1 MKVASIIL
9 IVGFLSIII
18 NQGIWIYNMKKTYYE
33 DYSLFFNNL
42 LNIYVQQ
49 ERVGSLPFDLFEMDK
64 YLQKRLDAL
73 NLMFIY
79 KLELYENG
87 RMVNTIGCDVKK
99 EDDYVYISPC
109 IKISDA
115 LSLQCSTVIPSSFII
130 GKMKR
135 INDISCW
142 AMVISIGCLI
152 YLLLNILKR
161 EKMLKSNMLAI
172 YGTIHDLKSPLN
184 LTYLL
189 ISRFAGKECDEAK
202 KQSFLNCK
210 AQLYTLSNA
219 IETLLSVLKMRDL
232 PISYKKEYVD
242 LVGLINSV
250 VGNLSRLYSDKH
262 FVLSI
267 ENELTTE
274 WVNVDPFYL
283 GNCIT
288 NLLDNSLKYSDENVA
303 IEIFLENSSDEYTI
317 TIKDTGWGIP
327 AKLTKKL
334 FIQSCRGDHHNQP
347 RGHGLGLLSTARVI
361 KDMGGSLAFQSVE
374 GKGCTFFITLPC

>member
-1 MKVASIIL
+1 
-9 IVGFLSIII
+9 
-18 NQGIWIYNMKKTYYE
+18 
-33 DYSLFFNNL
+33 
-42 LNIYVQQ
+42 
-49 ERVGSLPFDLFEMDK
+49 
-64 YLQKRLDAL
+64 
-73 NLMFIY
+73 
-79 KLELYENG
+79 
-87 RMVNTIGCDVKK
+87 
-99 EDDYVYISPC
+99 
-109 IKISDA
+109 
-115 LSLQCSTVIPSSFII
+115 
-130 GKMKR
+130 
-135 INDISCW
+135 
-142 AMVISIGCLI
+142 
-152 YLLLNILKR
+152 
-161 EKMLKSNMLAI
+161 MLAI
-172 YGTIHDLKSPLN
+172 YGTIHDLKSPLD

-347 RGHGLGLLSTARVI
+347 RGHGLGLLYTARVI